1 MKVGSII
8 RSIILVIFTFIFA
21 FLGAVQLMKIQIV
34 DGDYYASQNEK
45 FLEGQQSIAA
55 ARGQIADASGNVLI
69 SNKSVYK
76 VIVQKAFFPSEKQN
90 DIIAQVITILEDN
103 HEEWNDSV
111 PISAT
116 EPFTF
121 NSDADEKELDK
132 FKENIKLNVDA
143 SEENCIKAMAERYS
157 IDTEKYDRRMTRLIA
172 GVRYEMVQK
181 DFSAD
186 NRFVFADDIS
196 IDTVLK
202 LKEKGFI
209 LQGVEI
215 SQEPVRVYNKGDIA
229 PHVLGT
235 IGAISEEE
243 YQATL
248 DASGNTIYTRQ
259 DVIGKTGLEYG
270 MESTLKGLDGIR
282 TIIRSTKGEVV
293 SDTVTESVQPGN
305 SIKITIESKFQEELQ
320 KILYNHINWLHYYG
334 SGFEDGT
341 EAGEDLACE
350 NGRDCDEGAVVVL
363 DVKTG
368 AVLGMA
374 SYPTYD
380 LLEYEKDPL
389 GVANGKDG
397 MSMYNIATDGLF
409 RPGSTFKTINAA
421 AGLSE
426 GLIDPAS
433 VTVCTQV
440 YTYYSD
446 YQPKCLHYHGG
457 LNVSDALYVSCN
469 IFFYDL
475 ARRMGIDTLSAYAG
489 KFGFGTNLGIEIHS
503 VSGQMTTVEN
513 YETMTDQ
520 PWDAGQV
527 LQAGIGQSVTQV
539 TPLHLAVQALTL
551 ANNGTRLKPYLVDS
565 VWNYDYSEMISKT
578 EPTIVDQIDDNGTN
592 AFETIRDGMKKVR
605 LGCYLEEGGGN
616 IFDYLPQTVALKTG
630 SPQQDSEDKYFA
642 SMVIGYYPAE
652 DPQIAFAVSLSKA
665 NYAKMMVRNIIDAYF
680 YDCYEPDIDSEG
692 NIVSPWK
699 RWTDTNKTPIR

>member
-1 MKVGSII
+1 M
-8 RSIILVIFTFIFA
+8 
-21 FLGAVQLMKIQIV
+21 
-34 DGDYYASQNEK
+34 
-45 FLEGQQSIAA
+45 
-55 ARGQIADASGNVLI
+55 
-69 SNKSVYK
+69 
-76 VIVQKAFFPSEKQN
+76 
-90 DIIAQVITILEDN
+90 
-103 HEEWNDSV
+103 
-111 PISAT
+111 PISAN

-121 NSDADEKELDK
+121 NADADEDELDK
-132 FKENIKLNVDA
+132 FKQNIKLNVDS
-143 SEENCIKAMAERYS
+143 SEENCIKAMAERYG
-157 IDTEKYDRRMTRLIA
+157 IDTEKYDRRMVRLIA

-181 DFSAD
+181 DFSSD

-215 SQEPVRVYNKGDIA
+215 SQEPVRIYIKGNIA

-235 IGAISEEE
+235 IGAISENE

-248 DASGNTIYTRQ
+248 DASGNTIYTRN

-270 MESTLKGLDGIR
+270 MESILKGTDGIR

-293 SDTVTESVQPGN
+293 SDTVTEAVKPGN
-305 SIKITIESKFQEELQ
+305 SIKMTIDSKFQEELQ

-334 SGFEDGT
+334 GSLEDGS
-341 EAGEDLACE
+341 EEGEYAAAE

-368 AVLGMA
+368 GVLGMA

-389 GVANGKDG
+389 GVSNGKDG

-409 RPGSTFKTINAA
+409 RPGSTFKTINAT

-426 GLIDPAS
+426 GLIDS
-433 VTVCTQV
+433 SSSTVCTKI

-446 YQPKCLHYHGG
+446 YQPKCLEYHGG
-457 LNVSDALYVSCN
+457 LNVSDALYVSCS
-469 IFFYDL
+469 ILFYDL
-475 ARRMGIDTLSAYAG
+475 ARRLGIDTLSAYAD

-503 VSGQMTTVEN
+503 ASGQMTTVDN

-551 ANNGTRLKPYLVDS
+551 ANDGTRLKPYLVDS

-578 EPTIVDQIDDNGTN
+578 EPTIVEQIDDKGTN
-592 AFETIRDGMKKVR
+592 AFETIRDGMIKVCR
-605 LGCYLEEGGGN
+605 GCNWNGN
-616 IFDYLPQTVALKTG
+616 IFDYLPHSAALKTG

-642 SMVIGYYPAE
+642 SMVIGYYPAD

-680 YDCYEPDIDSEG
+680 YDCYEPDMDSEG
-692 NIVSPWK
+692 NVISPWK
-699 RWTDTNKTPIR
+699 RWTDIDKTPIR